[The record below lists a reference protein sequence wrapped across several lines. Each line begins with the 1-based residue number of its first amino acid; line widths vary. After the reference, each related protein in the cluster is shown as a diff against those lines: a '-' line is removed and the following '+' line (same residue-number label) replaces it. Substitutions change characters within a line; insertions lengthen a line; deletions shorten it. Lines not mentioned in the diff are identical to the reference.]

1 MFKLVRQ
8 LFSLLS
14 TRQRKNFYLL
24 QVLVILM
31 AIMEI
36 IGVASIVPFMAIV
49 GDMSQLSQD
58 NIIGK
63 VYIASGIDSEYRFVL
78 ILGISVLIMLLIAS
92 MVSIFTIWRL
102 TKFAHKTGAELGDR
116 LYSYYLKRDW
126 LYHASGN
133 SAQLIKKIA
142 TETPRTTQGI
152 IVQLMTMNAKVVL
165 ALFVTITVFL
175 YDPKVALSGFLVFS
189 IAYILLFSVVKIRLQ
204 KNGKIISEVY
214 QSRFSLMNEGFG
226 GIKDILLLGR
236 DIDFIDRFKE
246 TGRKMAYS
254 LGNNAAL
261 SQAPR
266 YFIELVAFGSIILL
280 VIYLFVTHNGELG
293 LIIPSLTVYAVASVK
308 ILPAFQQIY
317 SSIADIRANMAAFE
331 SIRPDLAN
339 SVNIKTPVNKND
351 KNILNP
357 KSKISIENVTFKYNS
372 KERFALNDLNIE
384 IPVKTVIGI
393 VGPSGSGKSTLID
406 ILLGLIRP
414 EQGNLRVDDEI
425 IDTQNM
431 RSWQNNIGFVAQNIF
446 LSDSSIA
453 ENIAF
458 GVSKDEIEI
467 KKVKKAIDLAHL
479 TELVNGLKEGIYTQ
493 VGERGVQL
501 SGGQRQRIGIAR
513 ALYHGAEVLVFDEA
527 TSSLDGITE
536 KMIMEAIHEFGGK
549 KTIIMIAHRLKT
561 VEKCDQIFFIDKGK
575 LIDQGTYEE
584 LVEKNELFKNM
595 ASHA

>member
-308 ILPAFQQIY
+308 ILPAFHK
-317 SSIADIRANMAAFE
+317 SIH
-331 SIRPDLAN
+331 
-339 SVNIKTPVNKND
+339 
-351 KNILNP
+351 
-357 KSKISIENVTFKYNS
+357 
-372 KERFALNDLNIE
+372 
-384 IPVKTVIGI
+384 
-393 VGPSGSGKSTLID
+393 
-406 ILLGLIRP
+406 
-414 EQGNLRVDDEI
+414 Q
-425 IDTQNM
+425 
-431 RSWQNNIGFVAQNIF
+431 
-446 LSDSSIA
+446 
-453 ENIAF
+453 
-458 GVSKDEIEI
+458 
-467 KKVKKAIDLAHL
+467 
-479 TELVNGLKEGIYTQ
+479 
-493 VGERGVQL
+493 
-501 SGGQRQRIGIAR
+501 
-513 ALYHGAEVLVFDEA
+513 
-527 TSSLDGITE
+527 
-536 KMIMEAIHEFGGK
+536 
-549 KTIIMIAHRLKT
+549 
-561 VEKCDQIFFIDKGK
+561 
-575 LIDQGTYEE
+575 
-584 LVEKNELFKNM
+584 
-595 ASHA
+595 

>member
-92 MVSIFTIWRL
+92 MVSIFTVWRL

-339 SVNIKTPVNKND
+339 SVNVKTPVNKND